1 MSPRVALLAHSTNPR
16 GGVVHAM
23 SLADALNQQ
32 GFEAVLH
39 APDANGRGFFR
50 HTVGESVAFPV
61 APPLPTLALM
71 IEQRIADY
79 LAWFE
84 PPAHR
89 RFDVYHAHDGIS
101 ANALLRLRQAGLI
114 AGYAR
119 TVHHVDAFADAR
131 VALWERQSIEEA
143 DALFTVSAHW
153 RDKLAAEYGRTATLV
168 GNGVDLDRFDPTP
181 DGREARLKQDF
192 GLDGGPIILGF
203 GGVEARKNTLGL
215 IRAFQQLASR
225 LPSSRLVIAGGATLL
240 DHGDYV
246 RLFESALAEMG
257 SARVHR
263 IGPVA
268 DADMPA
274 LYRLADVVAIP
285 SFNEGFGLSVIEALA
300 TEKPV
305 VVSKIP
311 PFTDYLGADEAHWC
325 DPRSPQS
332 IADALLFGLTATP
345 PARAIAAR
353 FRWSD
358 VARRH
363 LPIYQDLS
371 AVAYA

>member
-1 MSPRVALLAHSTNPR
+1 MPPRVALLAHSTNPR

-32 GFEAVLH
+32 GVEAALH
-39 APDANGRGFFR
+39 APDASRRGFFR
-50 HTVGESVAFPV
+50 KTRGRAIAFPV
-61 APPLPTLALM
+61 DPPARGLAKM

-79 LAWFE
+79 VAWFGARE
-84 PPAHR
+84 HR

-101 ANALLRLRQAGLI
+101 ANALLKLKRSGLI
-114 AGYAR
+114 EGYAR
-119 TVHHVDAFADAR
+119 TVHHVDRFADPR
-131 VALWERQSIEEA
+131 VARWERQSIENA

-153 RDKLAAEYGRTATLV
+153 RDKLEAEYGRQATVV
-168 GNGVDLDRFDPTP
+168 GNGVDLDRFDPRP
-181 DGREARLKQDF
+181 DGREAGLRLTL
-192 GLDGGPIILGF
+192 GLAGGPVILSL
-203 GGVEARKNTLGL
+203 GGVEARKNTLRL
-215 IRAFQQLASR
+215 LLAFHAVHAR
-225 LPSSRLVIAGGATLL
+225 LPSARLLIAGGATLL

-246 RLFESALAEMG
+246 SQFRAALAE
-257 SARVHR
+257 APRERVHV

-274 LYRLADVVAIP
+274 LYRLADIVAVP

-300 TEKPV
+300 TERPV
-305 VVSKIP
+305 VVSNIP
-311 PFTDYLGADEAHWC
+311 PFTDYLAAAEAHWC
-325 DPRSPQS
+325 DPNSPQS
-332 IADALLFGLTATP
+332 IADALLRALAAP
-345 PARAIAAR
+345 PPSRAIAER

-363 LPIYQDLS
+363 LPVYQTLG

>member
-1 MSPRVALLAHSTNPR
+1 VSPRVALLAHSTNPR

-23 SLADALNQQ
+23 SLADGLNQQ
-32 GFEAVLH
+32 GVEAVVH

-50 HTVGESVAFPV
+50 DSLGESIAFPV

-84 PPAHR
+84 PPMHR
-89 RFDVYHAHDGIS
+89 RFDVYHAQDGIS

-114 AGYAR
+114 ARYAR
-119 TVHHVDAFADAR
+119 TVHHVDTFADAR
-131 VALWERQSIEEA
+131 VAQWERQSIEEA

-181 DGREARLKQDF
+181 EGREARLRQDL
-192 GLDGGPIILGF
+192 GLDGGPIILGL

-215 IRAFQQLASR
+215 LRAFQQLAPR
-225 LPSSRLVIAGGATLL
+225 LSSARLVIAGGATLL
-240 DHGDYV
+240 DHGAYV
-246 RLFESALAEMG
+246 RQFETALAEME

-268 DADMPA
+268 DVDMPA
-274 LYRLADVVAIP
+274 LYRLADVVAVP

-300 TEKPV
+300 TERPV
-305 VVSKIP
+305 VVSRIP
-311 PFTDYLGADEAHWC
+311 PFTDYLDADQAHWC
-325 DPRSPQS
+325 DPRSPKS
-332 IADALLFGLTATP
+332 IADAVLRALAAPP
-345 PARAIAAR
+345 PARAIAER

-363 LPIYQDLS
+363 LPVYQNLS

>member
-1 MSPRVALLAHSTNPR
+1 MKPRVALLAHSTNPR

-23 SLADALNQQ
+23 SLADALNAQ
-32 GFEAVLH
+32 GCGAVLH

-50 HTVGESVAFPV
+50 GTAGDSVAFPV
-61 APPLPTLALM
+61 APAAPTLAQM
-71 IEQRIADY
+71 VEQRVADY
-79 LAWFE
+79 VAWFE

-101 ANALLRLRQAGLI
+101 ANALLRLRQRGLI

-119 TVHHVDAFADAR
+119 TVHHVDVFADAR
-131 VALWERQSIEEA
+131 VARWERQSIEEA
-143 DALFTVSAHW
+143 DALFAVSAHW
-153 RDKLAAEYGRTATLV
+153 CDRIAAEYRRPATVV
-168 GNGVDLDRFDPTP
+168 GNGVDLDRFDPRP
-181 DGREARLKQDF
+181 DGREARLRQDLR
-192 GLDGGPIILGF
+192 LDGGPIILGL

-215 IRAFQQLASR
+215 LRAFELLLGR
-225 LPSSRLVIAGGATLL
+225 LPSARLVIAGGATLL
-240 DHGDYV
+240 DHGAYIAE
-246 RLFESALAEMG
+246 FEAALAEMK
-257 SARVHR
+257 SPRVHR

-274 LYRLADVVAIP
+274 LYRLADVVATP

-311 PFTDYLGADEAHWC
+311 PFTDYLAADEAHWC

-332 IADALLFGLTATP
+332 IAEALFRALAAPP
-345 PARAIAAR
+345 PARAIAER

-363 LPIYQDLS
+363 LPDYQNLS

>member
-1 MSPRVALLAHSTNPR
+1 MSRRVALLAHSTNPR

-32 GFEAVLH
+32 GVEAVLH
-39 APDANGRGFFR
+39 APDANGCGFFR
-50 HTVGESVAFPV
+50 KTVGDNVAFPV
-61 APPLPTLALM
+61 APPAPTLALM

-79 LAWFE
+79 VAWFE

-101 ANALLRLRQAGLI
+101 ANALLRLRQRGLI
-114 AGYAR
+114 GGYAR
-119 TVHHVDAFADAR
+119 TVHHVDIYADDR
-131 VALWERQSIEEA
+131 VARWERQSIEQA

-153 RDKLAAEYGRTATLV
+153 RDRIAAEYGRTATLV
-168 GNGVDLDRFDPTP
+168 GNGVDIDRFAPTP
-181 DGREARLKQDF
+181 DGREMCLRQSF
-192 GLDGGPIILGF
+192 GLDGGPVILCL

-215 IRAFQQLASR
+215 LHAFQQLMCRRPGAH
-225 LPSSRLVIAGGATLL
+225 LVIAGGATLL
-240 DHGDYV
+240 DHGAYV
-246 RLFESALAEMG
+246 RQFEAALAET
-257 SARVHR
+257 ARVR
-263 IGPVA
+263 VVGPVA
-268 DADMPA
+268 DADMAA

-300 TEKPV
+300 TERPV
-305 VVSKIP
+305 VVSKIS
-311 PFTDYLGADEAHWC
+311 PFTDYLAADEAHWC
-325 DPRSPQS
+325 DPDSPQS
-332 IADALLFGLTATP
+332 IADALLRALAAP
-345 PARAIAAR
+345 PPPRAIAER

-363 LPIYQDLS
+363 LPVYQELS

>member
-23 SLADALNQQ
+23 SLADALHAE
-32 GFEAVLH
+32 GWDAVLH
-39 APDANGRGFFR
+39 APDAKGHGFFR
-50 HTVGESVAFPV
+50 RTIGESVAFPV
-61 APPLPTLALM
+61 ASPAPTLALM

-101 ANALLRLRQAGLI
+101 ANALLRLRQRGLI

-131 VALWERQSIEEA
+131 VARWERQSIEEA

-153 RDKLAAEYGRTATLV
+153 RDRLAADFGRAATLV
-168 GNGVDLDRFDPTP
+168 GNGVDLDRFNSAQ
-181 DGREARLKQDF
+181 DGREARLRQNL
-192 GLDGGPIILGF
+192 GLDGGPIILGL

-215 IRAFQQLASR
+215 LRAFGLLSDR
-225 LPSSRLVIAGGATLL
+225 LPSARLVIAGGATLL
-240 DHGDYV
+240 DHGAYV
-246 RLFESALAEMG
+246 SEFEAALAEMQ

-263 IGPVA
+263 LGPVA

-285 SFNEGFGLSVIEALA
+285 SLNEGFGLSVIEALA
-300 TEKPV
+300 TQKPV

-311 PFTDYLGADEAHWC
+311 PFTDYLAADEAHWC
-325 DPRSPQS
+325 DPRSSQS
-332 IADALLFGLTATP
+332 IADALLSALAAPP
-345 PARAIAAR
+345 PARATPER

-363 LPIYQDLS
+363 LPVYQKLS